1 MKTGAPYGAVTP
13 ATPLVPQQ
21 RERRSRTVLS
31 LAVAVVLGLTA
42 AACVLGTHT
51 SGSTLLSSVSHGR
64 RGGGGRSPRPRPRP
78 RTNRPTRAPRTKRPT
93 KRPRGKNNKNG
104 PPAASVD
111 VHKKMNGVGGWGGVC
126 VCPSGAEFQVG
137 DMGNSCGSLACF
149 GGTAKRQSSK
159 HNAQNN
165 DKTCGA
171 GWINSAN
178 HGKGVTCAKP
188 IKLFSDNWMTCYNTK
203 SDGDFNKKNKL
214 TECVHATAQ

>member
-1 MKTGAPYGAVTP
+1 MKAGAPYGAVTP

-21 RERRSRTVLS
+21 RELRSRTVLS

-64 RGGGGRSPRPRPRP
+64 RGGGGRRRAPRPRPRP
-78 RTNRPTRAPRTKRPT
+78 RTNRPTRAPRTNRPT
-93 KRPRGKNNKNG
+93 KQPRRTNG
-104 PPAASVD
+104 PASVD
-111 VHKKMNGVGGWGGVC
+111 VHKKMNGVGGWGGIC

-159 HNAQNN
+159 HNAKNN
-165 DKTCGA
+165 DKTCGD

-188 IKLFSDNWMTCYNTK
+188 IKLFSDNWMTCYDTK